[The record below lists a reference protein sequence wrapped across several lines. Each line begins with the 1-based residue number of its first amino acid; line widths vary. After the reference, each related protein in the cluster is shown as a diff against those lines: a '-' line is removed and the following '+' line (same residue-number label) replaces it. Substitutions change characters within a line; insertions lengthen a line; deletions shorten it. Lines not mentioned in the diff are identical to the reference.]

1 MSQKIPAFY
10 YIKNNKRRVAVLV
23 TSLAMFFIITYTSM
37 FLLSVSSETFRSVLT
52 GTSSHIQYITFGAKD
67 LEFNKTGA
75 KALPEDIYMEAVYKK
90 YNEIKDNLKKCSGIK
105 DAFIIQAEYSYI
117 TALIGNYYIELPM
130 LNKKQMEA
138 VLKHMGATLSEGRL
152 PDKAGEVVL
161 DRKIMK
167 NYGHK
172 TGDVLSQNKNIKIT
186 GVIDCDY
193 YFGCGLADEN
203 KTFLNPMLCVL
214 TDGTVKDLENTIK
227 KQKIVL
233 KHSEFIDVK
242 QGRKK
247 LQTEI
252 ISTISSS
259 TNIIFI
265 GILIVV
271 GILVVI
277 VSISYMRDR
286 RSEWCLY
293 ASTGYS
299 RRTIYFSI
307 LRELLFTF
315 VTAFIIAAAITII
328 LMKVTDTLLITEL
341 GLRCVYFMPEPF
353 MQILCSYIALFG
365 IMQIPV
371 RFEINKIKT
380 IDAIDDDM

>member
-23 TSLAMFFIITYTSM
+23 TSLAMFFVITYTSM
-37 FLLSVSSETFRSVLT
+37 FLLSVSSETFKSVLVE
-52 GTSSHIQYITFGAKD
+52 TSSHIQYITFGGED
-67 LEFNKTGA
+67 LEFDKTDT
-75 KALPEDIYMEAVYKK
+75 KASPEDIYMEAVYKK
-90 YNEIKDNLKKCSGIK
+90 YNEIKNGLKKCSGIK
-105 DAFIIQAEYSYI
+105 DAFIVQTEYSYI
-117 TALIGNYYIELPM
+117 TSLIGNYYTEIPM
-130 LNKKQMEA
+130 LNKEQMEA

-172 TGDVLSQNKNIKIT
+172 TGDVLSQNKNVKIT

-193 YFGCGLADEN
+193 YFGCGLADGN

-214 TDGTVKDLENTIK
+214 SDGTVKDLESTIK
-227 KQKIVL
+227 KQGISL
-233 KHSEFIDVK
+233 KHSRFIDVK
-242 QGRKK
+242 EGEKK

-259 TNIIFI
+259 TNIIFV
-265 GILIVV
+265 GILIIV

-299 RRTIYFSI
+299 RKTIYFSI

-315 VTAFIIAAAITII
+315 ITAFIIASAITIT
-328 LMKVTDTLLITEL
+328 LMKVSDIMLITEL
-341 GLRCVYFMPEPF
+341 GLRCIYFMPEPF

>member
-10 YIKNNKRRVAVLV
+10 YIKNNKKRVAVLV

-75 KALPEDIYMEAVYKK
+75 KALPENIYMEAVYKK

-130 LNKKQMEA
+130 LNKEQMEA